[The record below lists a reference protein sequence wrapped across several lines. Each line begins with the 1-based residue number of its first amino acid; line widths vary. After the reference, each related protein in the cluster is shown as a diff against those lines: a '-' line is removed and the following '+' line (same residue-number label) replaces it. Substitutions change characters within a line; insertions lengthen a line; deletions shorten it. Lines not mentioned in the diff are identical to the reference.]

1 MKRIALSGFL
11 ALMTAGA
18 SAQSAL
24 SRAAHGI
31 GGTAEAHISAAH
43 GHTPL
48 WLASNRYGLAGTDGN
63 FGYLRA
69 AVARAAEQDSTAA
82 WRIGYGADF
91 VAGYGL
97 ASTVFVQQLYAD
109 FDWRLLR
116 LSIGQKERAMEQKHA
131 RLSTGAQTLGVNARP
146 LPVVR
151 LELPDYVNIA
161 GKSRWVAV
169 KGHVAYGL
177 QPDGR
182 FQRDYVGPA
191 GRYAEHARYHSKA
204 GYLRVGNESRFPLTF
219 EGGLE
224 WVTQFGGT
232 IRNYRDGN
240 GTVYDIRQE
249 SGLKSFLHAFTGTGS
264 DETDGAQYANATGNA
279 FGSWLLSLKYQ
290 GKGWA
295 VRAYYDHY
303 FEDHS
308 QLFWQYGWRDGLAGI
323 ELTLP
328 RNRAVSTVVYE
339 YMNTEY
345 QSGPVYHDF
354 TAAIPD
360 QVSGRDNYYFHALY
374 QGNQNFGQ
382 PMGNPLFR
390 SPLYNENGSLDFTDN
405 RFRAH
410 HVGLEGSPVEGLRY
424 RVLYTHQRSL
434 GSYDSP
440 APEPRT
446 MNALLA
452 EARYAFG
459 PQSKVRGLYVG
470 AAWGF
475 DCGSLTG
482 RNTGFSLTVGH
493 KGLLVK

>member
-1 MKRIALSGFL
+1 MKRTALLGILVFS
-11 ALMTAGA
+11 ALVAA
-18 SAQSAL
+18 AQSAL
-24 SRAAHGI
+24 VRAGHGL
-31 GGTAEAHISAAH
+31 GYKAEADVSAA
-43 GHTPL
+43 GGNTPF
-48 WLASNRYGLAGTDGN
+48 WLASNRYGVSGTDGS

-69 AVARAAEQDSTAA
+69 AVARDARQDSASV

-97 ASTVFVQQLYAD
+97 ASKVFVQQLYAD
-109 FDWRLLR
+109 FDWRWLR
-116 LSIGQKERAMEQKHA
+116 LSAGQKERPMEMKHA
-131 RLSTGAQTLGVNARP
+131 RLSTGSQTLGVNARP

-151 LELPDYVNIA
+151 IELPEYVNIA

-191 GRYAEHARYHSKA
+191 GRYAEHALYHSKA
-204 GYLRVGNESRFPLTF
+204 GYLRVGNESRFPLTL

-232 IRNYRDGN
+232 IRNFREGD
-240 GTVYDIRQE
+240 VVRDIRQE
-249 SGLKSFLHAFTGTGS
+249 SGLKGFVHAFTGTGS
-264 DETDGAQYANATGNA
+264 DETDGAQYANATGNTL
-279 FGSWLLSLKYQ
+279 GSWLLSLKYR
-290 GKGWA
+290 GDGWA

-308 QLFWQYGWRDGLAGI
+308 QLFWQYGWRDGLVGV

-328 RNRAVSTVVYE
+328 HNRAVSTLVYE
-339 YMNTEY
+339 YINTEY

-354 TAAIPD
+354 TSAIPD
-360 QVSGRDNYYFHALY
+360 QISGRDNYYYHSLY

-382 PMGNPLFR
+382 AMGNPLFT
-390 SPLYNENGSLDFTDN
+390 SPLYNKNSSLDFTDN

-410 HVGLEGSPVEGLRY
+410 HVGLEGSPAEGLDY
-424 RVLYTHQRSL
+424 RMLYTHQRSL
-434 GSYDSP
+434 GSYNSP
-440 APEPRT
+440 APDPRK
-446 MNALLA
+446 MNALLV

-459 PQSKVRGLYVG
+459 PQSKVRGLYLG
-470 AAWGF
+470 AALGV
-475 DCGSLTG
+475 DRGSLTG
-482 RNTGFSLTVGH
+482 DNTGFSFTVGH
-493 KGLLVK
+493 RGLLVR